1 MAEPTRPTYDL
12 DGIGDER
19 IDLRLYIAGTS
30 HNSARAVE
38 RVRQICADSL
48 AGHYHLEI
56 IDLYQAPYL
65 AQRDQVLALPTLI
78 KVSPQ
83 PNNQKNNNK
92 TNKARVLAGLGI
104 PAAVLP

>member
-38 RVRQICADSL
+38 RVWQICADSL

-78 KVSPQ
+78 KVSPL
-83 PNNQKNNNK
+83 PVCRVVGDMSD
-92 TNKARVLAGLGI
+92 KARVLAGLGI
-104 PAAVLP
+104 PAAVL